1 VAAGFVLGTAQL
13 GLAYGRTNAVGNLSD
28 EAALD
33 LLEAAYA
40 SGVREIDTAR
50 AYGLSEQRIGEFVR
64 AHGVRDLRILTKL
77 SPLQDLTPEAG
88 EADVASTVRQSLETS
103 LANLHLDRLPVLML
117 HRPDHADAFGGAVL
131 RELRRWREKGAI
143 GALGAS
149 VNVPNELAQVMTHRD
164 FEHIQL
170 PYNLLDRRWPA
181 TLEQDAARR
190 TFHVRSVFLQ
200 GLLANPQTAA
210 WPDVPGYE
218 AAALARSLEI
228 AAERLKRRGVRDLAV
243 AYVRGQAWIGGCVVG
258 VERPEQLAENLRLFE
273 QPPLTADDIA
283 LVREALPPVPSSLVE
298 PWTWPPVKAA

>member
-1 VAAGFVLGTAQL
+1 MAAGFVLGTAQL

-218 AAALARSLEI
+218 PAALARSL
-228 AAERLKRRGVRDLAV
+228 ATVAERLKRRGVRDLAV

>member
-1 VAAGFVLGTAQL
+1 MAAGFVLGTAQL

-28 EAALD
+28 EAALG
-33 LLEAAYA
+33 LLEAAYE

-77 SPLQDLTPEAG
+77 SPLQDLAPDTG

-143 GALGAS
+143 GILGAS
-149 VNVPNELAQVMTHRD
+149 VNVAKELAQVMTHPD
-164 FEHIQL
+164 FGHVQL

-181 TLEQDAARR
+181 TLEKDAAGRA
-190 TFHVRSVFLQ
+190 FHVRSVFLQ
-200 GLLANPQTAA
+200 GLLANPKTAA

-218 AAALARSLEI
+218 PTALARSLETV
-228 AAERLKRRGVRDLAV
+228 AERLKRRGVRDLAV
-243 AYVRGQAWIGGCVVG
+243 AYVRGQSWIGGCVVG

-273 QPPLTADDIA
+273 QPPLTAEQIA

>member
-1 VAAGFVLGTAQL
+1 MAAGFVLGTAQL

-28 EAALD
+28 RAALD
-33 LLEAAYA
+33 LLEVAYE

-131 RELRRWREKGAI
+131 RELRRWRQKGAI
-143 GALGAS
+143 GILGAS
-149 VNVPNELAQVMTHRD
+149 VNVPKELAQVMTHRD

-181 TLEQDAARR
+181 ALEQDAARR
-190 TFHVRSVFLQ
+190 TAHVRSVFLQ

-218 AAALARSLEI
+218 PAALARSLETVV
-228 AAERLKRRGVRDLAV
+228 ERLKRCGVRDLAV

-273 QPPLTADDIA
+273 QPPLTADEIA
-283 LVREALPPVPSSLVE
+283 QVREALPPVPSSLVE

>member
-1 VAAGFVLGTAQL
+1 MAAGFVLGTAQL

-103 LANLHLDRLPVLML
+103 LASLHLDRLPVLML

-181 TLEQDAARR
+181 ALEQDATRR

-218 AAALARSLEI
+218 PAALARSLETV
-228 AAERLKRRGVRDLAV
+228 AARLKRRGVRDLAV

-273 QPPLTADDIA
+273 QPPLTADEIA

>member
-1 VAAGFVLGTAQL
+1 MAAGFVLGTAQL

-28 EAALD
+28 EAALS
-33 LLEAAYA
+33 LLDAAYE

-77 SPLQDLTPEAG
+77 SPLQDLAPDTG

-143 GALGAS
+143 GILGAS
-149 VNVPNELAQVMTHRD
+149 VNGAKELAQVMTHPD
-164 FEHIQL
+164 FRHVQL

-181 TLEQDAARR
+181 TLEKDAAGRA
-190 TFHVRSVFLQ
+190 FHVRSVFLQ

-218 AAALARSLEI
+218 PAALARSLETV
-228 AAERLKRRGVRDLAV
+228 AERLKRRGVRDLAV

-273 QPPLTADDIA
+273 QPPLTADEIA

>member
-1 VAAGFVLGTAQL
+1 MAAGFVLGTAQL

>member
-1 VAAGFVLGTAQL
+1 MAAGFVLGTAQL

-181 TLEQDAARR
+181 ALEKDAAGRA
-190 TFHVRSVFLQ
+190 FHVRSVFLQ

-218 AAALARSLEI
+218 PAALARSLEI